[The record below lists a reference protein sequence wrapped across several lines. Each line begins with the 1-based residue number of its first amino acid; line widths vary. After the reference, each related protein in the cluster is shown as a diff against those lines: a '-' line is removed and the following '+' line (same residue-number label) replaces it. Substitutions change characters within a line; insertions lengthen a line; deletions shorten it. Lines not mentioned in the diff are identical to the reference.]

1 MVLQLHEKAIK
12 PTPSVMIGITCR
24 KVKEIKS
31 NERLVWPTDIQCSMQ
46 NFFQVVLKRQSKIA
60 NYTDF

>member
-31 NERLVWPTDIQCSMQ
+31 NERLVWPTAGSYVLCKI
-46 NFFQVVLKRQSKIA
+46 FQVLLKRQSKIA